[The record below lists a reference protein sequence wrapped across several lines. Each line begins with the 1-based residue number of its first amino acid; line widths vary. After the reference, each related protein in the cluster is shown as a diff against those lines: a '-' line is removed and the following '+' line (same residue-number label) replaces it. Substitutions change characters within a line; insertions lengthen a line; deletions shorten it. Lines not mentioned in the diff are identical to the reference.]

1 MERIDG
7 EDIYTSIGDTLRAG
21 TRLVVLAVWTFL
33 LISFRIVLKPI
44 KLVSLRADQAVH
56 RFVMCTWAGV
66 ALKIMGV
73 DIDVR
78 GSIPKIGHF
87 LVANHLSYLDI
98 LVFAKETGSVFIA
111 MKEMNEWPVAGFVI
125 RNMDTVFVDRFD
137 FRDAVRVNE
146 EIVRLTEV
154 NQSVM
159 IFPESTTSIGD
170 DVLPFK
176 PALLQVPSCQER
188 PVHYAVISYD
198 ATEVNPNPAFQ
209 VCWVDD
215 TPFHEHAWRM
225 LKTPRIQGRVHF
237 GANPVVEPTR
247 RELAAKLESN
257 VRELL
262 RATAGITSAPPDSA
276 EPTEAQDMVEEPVI

>member
-1 MERIDG
+1 MERIEG
-7 EDIYTSIGDTLRAG
+7 EDIYTSFSDSLRAG
-21 TRLVVLAVWTFL
+21 TRLAALAVWTFS
-33 LISFRIVLKPI
+33 LITLRIVMKP
-44 KLVSLRADQAVH
+44 VRFASRRADQAVH
-56 RFVMCTWAGV
+56 RIVMRAWAGV
-66 ALKIMGV
+66 ALKILGV
-73 DIDVR
+73 DIDTR
-78 GSIPKIGHF
+78 GAVPPVGHF

-111 MKEMNEWPVAGFVI
+111 MKEMDRWPVAGFVI

-137 FRDAVRVNE
+137 FRDAVRVND

-154 NQSVM
+154 NQSIMV
-159 IFPESTTSIGD
+159 FPESTTSIGD

-198 ATEVNPNPAFQ
+198 ATDVNPNPAYQ

-237 GANPVVEPTR
+237 GANPVVESTR
-247 RELAAKLESN
+247 RELAAHLETN

-262 RATAGITSAPPDSA
+262 RATAGIKSAPPDSA
-276 EPTEAQDMVEEPVI
+276 EPAEAQDMVEEPAG